1 MKEIKLKDIC
11 MYWFKQG
18 ATTANL
24 ELIHD
29 CMEIINKEDDDPRK
43 ALNALVVMFLKLNI
57 QLGKYLREEDTTLEE
72 LLNSN
77 DIIYMEDIED
87 DTTTSD

>member
-11 MYWFKQG
+11 TYWFKQG
-18 ATTANL
+18 VTTANL

-29 CMEIINKEDDDPRK
+29 CMKIITEEEDDPRK
-43 ALNALVVMFLKLNI
+43 ALNDLVLMFLKLNI
-57 QLGKYLREEDTTLEE
+57 KLGQYLGEEDTALEE

-77 DIIYMEDIED
+77 DNIYMEDIED
-87 DTTTSD
+87 DTTTSN